1 MDNFVHVDWEKFRH
15 DLAFPIGGE
24 RVNAADTD
32 AAYQYLVGLCSIL
45 PRFYGDEL
53 DRANLWGR
61 IDSALSVAASRC
73 SRSDEIPDC
82 LLSHICAD
90 AVRAAA
96 DKDLKAFFDSARD
109 LNLAAAK
116 QIIAT
121 RRLLVICN
129 ARANWMEYKEQ

>member
-1 MDNFVHVDWEKFRH
+1 MNDFERADWEKFRH
-15 DLAFPIGGE
+15 DLAFPIGGDKI
-24 RVNAADTD
+24 NAEDAD
-32 AAYQYLVGLCSIL
+32 AAYEYLVGLCAIL

-90 AVRAAA
+90 TVRAAA
-96 DKDLKAFFDSARD
+96 DKDLKAFFDSARG

-129 ARANWMEYKEQ
+129 ARANWMEYKDQ